1 MLEFQYFMFTIHA
14 LFAGYMV
21 ITRKP
26 LSTNNTYLGV
36 VNQTNHNALVG
47 KFLLCYVF
55 VMLRSAQLLLK
66 QNQKRTPV
74 HYLHFHNVMCYDE
87 WHEEN
92 HAHFQATS
100 THVDNLH
107 MKLGGKQNRCHQLTL
122 CEPFTP

>member
-1 MLEFQYFMFTIHA
+1 
-14 LFAGYMV
+14 MV
-21 ITRKP
+21 KP

-36 VNQTNHNALVG
+36 VNQTNYNALVG

-55 VMLRSAQLLLK
+55 VMLRSAQLLFK

-92 HAHFQATS
+92 HANFQATS

-107 MKLGGKQNRCHQLTL
+107 MKLGGKQNRCH
-122 CEPFTP
+122 